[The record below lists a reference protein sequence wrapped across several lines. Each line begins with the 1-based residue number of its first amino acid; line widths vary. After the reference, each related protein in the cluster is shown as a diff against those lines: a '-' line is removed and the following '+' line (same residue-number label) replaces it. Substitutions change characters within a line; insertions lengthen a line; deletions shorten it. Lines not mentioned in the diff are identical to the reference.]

1 MDSRCPTNRI
11 SLWNLYRHYTNV
23 SSTYCNTVR
32 LIIFVHL
39 KETLKKRVYFYLT
52 GQLVR
57 SNESLL
63 ALCEKYLVVHCK
75 VLRDLLDQHPFSF
88 VPFIRLTID
97 FVLHYL
103 FHIENRVLLFDSFV
117 VQCLNLVKGIVL
129 CAEYK
134 PAKVIEG
141 V

>member
-1 MDSRCPTNRI
+1 MIRI
-11 SLWNLYRHYTNV
+11 LF
-23 SSTYCNTVR
+23 
-32 LIIFVHL
+32 LICVFL
-39 KETLKKRVYFYLT
+39 
-52 GQLVR
+52 GQLIG
-57 SNESLL
+57 SNDGLVG
-63 ALCEKYLVVHCK
+63 LCEKCIVVHCK

-88 VPFIRLTID
+88 VPFIRLTLD

-103 FHIENRVLLFDSFV
+103 FQAENQVLIFDAFV

-141 V
+141 THENCSGHAVLYSRFRHHYRY